1 MNTDANARV
10 VLALYSM
17 VADPSAAAQP
27 RATYQDVLDAPEHLV
42 AEVINGTLYTQPR
55 PAGPHAHA
63 ASVLGMDIGSPF
75 HRGRGGP
82 GGWVIVHEPELH
94 FGEQILVPDL
104 GGWRRERMDQY
115 PAAAYVE
122 LAPDWVCEVLS
133 PSTALKDRTLK
144 LPIYATEGV
153 RHVWLVNPI
162 ERSIEVFR
170 LDGEG
175 YRLATVVGG
184 ETNARIEPFDAVELE
199 LSALWLQGA
208 TAPTP

>member
-1 MNTDANARV
+1 MAGD
-10 VLALYSM
+10 
-17 VADPSAAAQP
+17 DPAAP
-27 RATYQDVLDAPEHLV
+27 PRRATDQDVLDAPEHHV

-55 PAGPHAHA
+55 PVGPHAYA
-63 ASVLGMDIGSPF
+63 ASVLGMDIGGPF

-82 GGWVIVHEPELH
+82 GGWLIIHAPELH

-104 GGWRRERMDQY
+104 AGWRRERMEQY

-122 LAPDWVCEVLS
+122 LAPDWACEVLS

-144 LPIYATEGV
+144 LPIYAHEGV
-153 RHVWLVNPI
+153 RHVWLVNPL

-184 ETNARIEPFDAVELE
+184 QTNARIEPFDAVELE
-199 LSALWLQGA
+199 LSALWLQDA
-208 TAPTP
+208 TDPTA